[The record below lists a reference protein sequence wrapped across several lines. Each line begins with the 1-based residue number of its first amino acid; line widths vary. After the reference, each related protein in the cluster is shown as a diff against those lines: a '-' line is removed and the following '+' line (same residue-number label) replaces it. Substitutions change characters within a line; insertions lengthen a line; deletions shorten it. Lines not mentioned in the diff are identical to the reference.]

1 MLNTMLYIFSGLPA
15 TGKSTLALGL
25 AQSKRAVYVRVD
37 TIEQA
42 LREAGASVEGSS
54 GYVVGHAV
62 AADNLRLGLS
72 VVADSVNPL
81 KITRDAWRMVA
92 EQLNIT
98 VIEIEVICS
107 DLTLHRHRVESRTVN
122 VPGLKLPS
130 WDQVVHREV
139 EPWDRDHVVI
149 DTAGHAP
156 EDSLSKLLAMVG

>member
-1 MLNTMLYIFSGLPA
+1 MLYIFSGLPA

-25 AQSKRAVYVRVD
+25 AQVKHAVYVRVD

-42 LREAGASVEGSS
+42 LREAGVAVEGAS
-54 GYVVGHAV
+54 GYVVGYAV

-72 VVADSVNPL
+72 VVADSVNPM
-81 KITRDAWRMVA
+81 KITRDAWRTVA
-92 EQLNIT
+92 DQLQVP

-107 DLTLHRHRVESRTVN
+107 DLTLHRHRVESRVVN
-122 VPGLKLPS
+122 IPELKLPS

-139 EPWDRDHVVI
+139 EAWDRDHVVI

-156 EDSLSKLLAMVG
+156 EDSLAQLLGMVG